1 MNMEKEDIWLKIIYS
16 SKNNGGNMS
25 EKGIKIYIYD
35 LDISDKAKGILI
47 RNNIMTL
54 DDLLNCEMLK
64 LSSLR
69 GISEDTLCELKNV
82 IVSAGDITAAFKQ
95 RREKIEKILP
105 RVQDI
110 PIGDL
115 NLSTRSHNAL
125 RRAGIETVGTMIQM
139 SQKDIYELRGIGNQ
153 SVEEITSVINSF
165 LEYDKKDTSHSLSHQ
180 SSALDTIDGSQ
191 KPLLHESILSRP
203 VTDLNLPVRV
213 LNALRHKGIKT
224 IGQVLTFSSEDV
236 LQMRNLGILSAQQL
250 KEQIELLCEIGEDY
264 FSIHL
269 TAEESE
275 QEFPKYSKREVD
287 IATVNKLLD
296 DYRFKTKWLCEWYGL
311 SRQRIY
317 QKIEKRRKNYGNW
330 CDKELLLEERAV
342 ITKMINTKSFFCEER
357 GTKYYLVN
365 NMTNDCAYILVSDD
379 DIKCFF
385 LSDLPEALQA
395 RVKIANLHRFTEEEF
410 AAIETLGRRVF
421 IMKKPH
427 FMPKDST
434 VFRRLAYA
442 RDLSNEEYSQ
452 FLFGI
457 PYCSANISVTDE
469 RIISCLQENTY
480 DGITFIPATPEN
492 QWIRSYIARSP
503 YNTDEFIAFF
513 GFNTKD
519 NNSNAVLDFSEEEF
533 RFVEDD
539 MRAYGTGTDYIEK
552 VFANSPLL
560 GSHIITKNNLEI
572 LNLNSRKYIDKFL
585 QKSNL
590 KPNLKAE
597 MLITLAVINY
607 AKGWDTEDE
616 TGFWRYITTSFGYRD
631 ESGQLRNLLCECIRD
646 ALVKN
651 RRWFV
656 TGSDGNHYKSSVV
669 AHAFS
674 TKRSWLY
681 FCDFLFDF
689 YKTNLEWEYIEDDP
703 MIARMVLAL
712 RNKLQN
718 TDNISDENLEISSK
732 IYHFREGITKLIVHR
747 PRYAAQLFARMIKRI
762 DSLVNHTA
770 QAATCYEEQ
779 LCDEWMTN
787 KLRTISAPNKKDRSV
802 EQRTVAI
809 DYTRI
814 KPVYRLYNET
824 NVQIVFP
831 DVRLAENDFSAL
843 VLTVYGNDCIIEQK
857 NLRYYGNE
865 LGKTMSGFTLDLEDY
880 LRRSGSTII
889 DPHLVITCD
898 SKEIYNSE
906 SVLFRRVLVFR
917 DKTETD
923 ISRCEP
929 GSCSVFVPQNDVV
942 DFTDAEVVSIKSNAY
957 LKGYFARL
965 QRSFAIHLNGELAAF
980 DNTGKSE
987 GLRIIAPKSGIK
999 ADYVANGIRYNVVGG
1014 GESIHIISAGRESEK
1029 KFKLAVNSDIVDLRT
1044 LEHEE
1049 SANAVVYHLGID
1061 QFGTDEV
1068 VLRLLDLSSDRLL
1081 LTRNFKIIRNFT
1093 YRFNRP
1099 YYFSAEDFREG
1110 QMKIAVSDSG
1120 VKQYPV
1126 IQGDTCISVPYQNGE
1141 LEIPV
1146 PSIRVIDNTD
1156 VDWDGT
1162 NQCWIKD
1169 IAQDRFLNVKAPTEL
1184 RVDIQLGGQSLSTES
1199 QNAFALG
1206 NAVYGY
1212 SNTSDEDWLDL
1223 IMLVSRS
1230 EQESQQY
1237 LIGRIAVKE
1246 QFVKKPKLKL
1256 DGSVLSWDRGY
1267 GFVGDTTS
1275 QFMLTI
1281 CPDTEKEKSYEL
1293 TLNEDIITEDLKLEL
1308 GEYPFRISKQ
1318 SGNIFV
1324 KQMVELVS
1332 GTLFAGNANELR
1344 FLKHIIQ
1351 IDSITFEDNQK
1362 YKSVKIRPCFID
1374 HIEYKG
1380 IRYCGS
1386 EDRECPVYSGI
1397 LYFVSRDGKRH
1408 EYSFEDKCDDKGN
1421 QKYQINP
1428 VRIIYINDST
1438 LSITHDTG
1446 DPEDPGDG
1454 FYYYNYFDKYAR
1466 VDVYQIT
1473 DREPTKYNR
1482 DRYYLADLYAYKRK
1496 GV

>member
-1 MNMEKEDIWLKIIYS
+1 
-16 SKNNGGNMS
+16 MS

-54 DDLLNCEMLK
+54 DNLLKCEMIK

-69 GISEDTLCELKNV
+69 GISEDILSELKKV
-82 IVSAGDITAAFKQ
+82 IVSAEDITAAFMQ
-95 RREKIEKILP
+95 RKEIIEKILP
-105 RVQDI
+105 SVQDI
-110 PIGDL
+110 PIGNL

-125 RRAGIETVGTMIQM
+125 TRAGIATVGTMIQM
-139 SQKDIYELRGIGNQ
+139 SQKDIYELRGVGNQ
-153 SVEEITSVINSF
+153 SVEEITSVINTF
-165 LEYDKKDTSHSLSHQ
+165 LEYDKKSTEHSISNQ
-180 SSALDTIDGSQ
+180 SFASDTIVDFNN
-191 KPLLHESILSRP
+191 PPFNESILSRP
-203 VTDLNLPVRV
+203 VTDLHLPVRV
-213 LNALRHKGIKT
+213 FNALRYKGIKT
-224 IGQVLTFSSEDV
+224 IRQALALSPEDI

-250 KEQIELLCEIGEDY
+250 KEQIELLCETGEDY
-264 FSIHL
+264 FSIHI
-269 TAEESE
+269 TGEDNERES
-275 QEFPKYSKREVD
+275 PKYSKREVD

-330 CDKELLLEERAV
+330 CDKELLQEERAV
-342 ITKMINTKSFFCEER
+342 ITQMINTKSFFCEEK

-365 NMTNDCAYILVSDD
+365 NMIDDCAYIIVSDD

-385 LSDLPEALQA
+385 LCDLPEALQA
-395 RVKIANLHRFTEEEF
+395 RVKIENLHRFTEEEF
-410 AAIETLGRRVF
+410 AAIETLGRKVF

-457 PYCSANISVTDE
+457 PYCSANTSVTDE
-469 RIISCLQENTY
+469 RIISCLQDNTY

-513 GFNTKD
+513 GFNTRAND
-519 NNSNAVLDFSEEEF
+519 SDAALEFSEEEF

-560 GSHIITKNNLEI
+560 GSHIITKKKLEI
-572 LNLNSRKYIDKFL
+572 LNLNSRKYIDKLL
-585 QKSNL
+585 QESNL
-590 KPNLKAE
+590 KPSLKAE

-616 TGFWRYITTSFGYRD
+616 SGFWRYITTSFGYRD
-631 ESGQLRNLLCECIRD
+631 ESGQLRNLLCKCIYD
-646 ALVKN
+646 ALKKQQ
-651 RRWFV
+651 RWFI

-770 QAATCYEEQ
+770 PAATCYEEQ

-787 KLRTISAPNKKDRSV
+787 KLRTISAPDKKDRSV
-802 EQRTVAI
+802 ERRTVAI

-831 DVRLAENDFSAL
+831 DVRLAENDFSSL
-843 VLTVYGNDCIIEQK
+843 LLTVYGKDCIIEQK

-906 SVLFRRVLVFR
+906 SILFRRVLVFR
-917 DKTETD
+917 DKIETD

-929 GSCSVFVPQNDVV
+929 GMCSVFVPQNNVI
-942 DFTDAEVVSIKSNAY
+942 DFTDAEVASLKSNAY
-957 LKGYFARL
+957 LKGYFVKL
-965 QRSFAIHLNGELAAF
+965 QKNFAIHLNGELEAF
-980 DNTGKSE
+980 DNTDKCE
-987 GLRIIAPKSGIK
+987 GLRIVVTRSGIK
-999 ADYVANGIRYNVVGG
+999 ADYVANGIRYNVVDG
-1014 GESIHIISAGRESEK
+1014 GESIHIISAGHESEK

-1049 SANAVVYHLGID
+1049 ADDAVVYHLGID

-1081 LTRNFKIIRNFT
+1081 LNRNFKIIRNLS

-1099 YYFSAEDFREG
+1099 YYFSAEDFREAR
-1110 QMKIAVSDSG
+1110 MKIVVSGG
-1120 VKQYPV
+1120 VKEYPV
-1126 IQGDTCISVPYQNGE
+1126 IPGDPCISASYQNGE

-1146 PSIRVIDNTD
+1146 PVVRVIDNTD
-1156 VDWDGT
+1156 VEWNGT
-1162 NQCWIKD
+1162 NRYWIKH
-1169 IAQDRFLNVKAPTEL
+1169 IAQDRFLYLKAPAEL
-1184 RVDIQLGGQSLSTES
+1184 RVDIQLGSQTLVQES

-1212 SNTSDEDWLDL
+1212 SNTSDVDWLNL
-1223 IMLVSRS
+1223 TLLVSQNG
-1230 EQESQQY
+1230 QEPQQY

-1275 QFMLTI
+1275 HFRLTI
-1281 CPDTEKEKSYEL
+1281 CPDTEKEKSFEL
-1293 TLNEDIITEDLKLEL
+1293 NLDEDIITEDLKLEL

-1324 KQMVELVS
+1324 NQMVKLVS
-1332 GTLFAGNANELR
+1332 DTLFAGNADELR

-1351 IDSITFEDNQK
+1351 IDSITFEDNKK

-1374 HIEYKG
+1374 HIVYKG

-1386 EDRECPVYSGI
+1386 EGRECPVYSGI
-1397 LYFVSRDGKRH
+1397 MYFVSPNGKRH

-1454 FYYYNYFDKYAR
+1454 FYYYNYFDKYAM

-1482 DRYYLADLYAYKRK
+1482 DKYYLADLYAYRRK